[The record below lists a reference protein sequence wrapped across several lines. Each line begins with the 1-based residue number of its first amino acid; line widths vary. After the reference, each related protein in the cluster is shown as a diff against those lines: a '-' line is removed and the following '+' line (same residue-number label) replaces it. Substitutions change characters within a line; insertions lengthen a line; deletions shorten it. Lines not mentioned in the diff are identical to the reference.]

1 MSVVVSS
8 GTGATINVMDSDED
22 DLELDEDIVLTTASW
37 MAELCSSNVEDVVVL
52 MDFFENPSLTS
63 DVVISGT
70 NLAHVPTGTF

>member
-1 MSVVVSS
+1 MSVVMSS

-37 MAELCSSNVEDVVVL
+37 MVELCSANVEDVVVL

-63 DVVISGT
+63 NVVISGT